1 MVNVPVVTPNLDVF
15 GGPSVVEVSTD
26 FGKPGIRGPIFWVG
40 NGNPDSVLTTSQK
53 AQVNINDFFIN
64 NGSNPV
70 DYSWLYKR
78 VQSIGGTGAIW
89 EKVLRLN
96 QQQYSV
102 KTTVSFAS
110 GVGVLDILLTNITD
124 DDPSETNFINR
135 FIIRSSFENA
145 EENAVASSFRYSI
158 VTKPDTKKYLRIT
171 FKAVELDGSTWV
183 NLEASHNVH
192 AFVSYLV

>member
-110 GVGVLDILLTNITD
+110 GIGILDILLTNITD
-124 DDPSETNFINR
+124 DDSSETNFINR

-145 EENAVASSFRYSI
+145 EENPVASSFRYSI
-158 VTKPDTKKYLRIT
+158 VTKPDNLKYLRIT
-171 FKAVELDGSTWV
+171 LKAVELDGSTWV